1 MKYIYLVSIFISFN
15 LFADAN
21 SYYADKKDLL
31 NNHTL
36 KNEDLKTELNNILI
50 KQHHAVGY
58 NSAKRYIFGQ
68 LFLQQDQENNYYIQD
83 VYCNKLIKTGV
94 GPGAIPSNDKMNV
107 EHTWPQSKFN
117 GSMNAETQKS
127 DLHHLFPTD
136 SKANSIRSS
145 NRFSDVSSNKHLD
158 KDCSASKSGPST
170 LKGGDRFFEPP
181 TEHKGNVARA
191 LFYFSVRYQL
201 KINSNEQEVL
211 KRWNDID
218 PVDQAEIDRNNQIES
233 LQGNRNPFVDFPELV
248 SDINRF

>member
-1 MKYIYLVSIFISFN
+1 MKIFYLVILLTTGN
-15 LFADAN
+15 LYADVN
-21 SYYADKKDLL
+21 TFYADKKELL
-31 NNHTL
+31 EKHTL
-36 KNEDLKTELNNILI
+36 KNDELKEELFKII
-50 KQHHAVGY
+50 SKEHHAVGY

-68 LFLQQDQENNYYIQD
+68 LFLQKDADNSFYIQD
-83 VYCNKLIKTGV
+83 VYCNKIIKSGV

-117 GSMNAETQKS
+117 GGMNAETQKS

-145 NRFSDVSSNKHLD
+145 NRFADVSNNRYLD
-158 KDCSASKSGPST
+158 NNCSASKSGPST
-170 LKGGDRFFEPP
+170 LKGGDRYFEPP

-191 LFYFSVRYQL
+191 IFYFSVRYQL
-201 KINSNEQEVL
+201 KINSYEQEVL